1 MCVKKVTIVVYMLGN
16 VNARE
21 GGADNRHLENGV
33 FRNVSWHHSCCIL
46 LKTIA
51 KVWFFFDTTK

>member
-1 MCVKKVTIVVYMLGN
+1 MCVKKVTIVYIIGN
-16 VNARE
+16 VNVRE
-21 GGADNRHLENGV
+21 GSADNRHLENGV

-51 KVWFFFDTTK
+51 KI